1 MIKFNKKIG
10 FIVLGVV
17 FLLIVVFFTIKYTS
31 ERLEY
36 TIDTYGEA
44 TYIIKLKIYKN
55 TLLVEA
61 KGPIANYSLKYYNNN
76 KNIELLVKDKE
87 DITIASTTIPSN
99 KIFCEPQSH
108 IKFSATI
115 NNINWIDRLKGIHI
129 NLLIPS
135 EYAIEPYITNDLTNL
150 CGYKSKDLEYPLDE
164 FVGILKLI
172 SSKQPKNEKEFYQ
185 IIEQEPNKEIYKQ
198 YIQFNEHNQWKS
210 ILDYNNETLLYDE
223 IEEIQKNGGYCLI
236 NNIRRDQLVK
246 DLKIINNLGIKSK
259 TDLKEFEQVS
269 NNIEP
274 GDTKWEKKMN
284 EVVPSFYDYQKG
296 DGHFLY
302 KNIVFKNYKYHYI
315 GFDYED
321 NLEKTVPYFISNP
334 KERKRI
340 YKECKK
346 EWQKNQDNGLYYLVE
361 LKTYCGTP

>member
-10 FIVLGVV
+10 FIIFGFV
-17 FLLIVVFFTIKYTS
+17 FLLINVFCTIKYTS
-31 ERLEY
+31 EKIEH
-36 TIDTYGEA
+36 TVDTYGEA
-44 TYIIKLKIYKN
+44 TYIIKSKIYKN

-61 KGPIANYSLKYYNNN
+61 KGPIANYSSKYYNNN

-115 NNINWIDRLKGIHI
+115 NNINWIDRLKGIRI
-129 NLLIPS
+129 NLLLPA

-150 CGYKSKDLEYPLDE
+150 CGYKSKHLEYPLDE
-164 FVGILKLI
+164 FVGIIKLI

-185 IIEQEPNKEIYKQ
+185 IIGQEPNNEIYKQ

-236 NNIRRDQLVK
+236 NNLRRDQLVK

-269 NNIEP
+269 KQIQPSGEEYFL
-274 GDTKWEKKMN
+274 DSIILFKK
-284 EVVPSFYDYQKG
+284 
-296 DGHFLY
+296 
-302 KNIVFKNYKYHYI
+302 YKYHYI

-321 NLEKTVPYFISNP
+321 KLEKIIPYFIFNP
-334 KERKRI
+334 RERKKI

-346 EWQKNQDNGLYYLVE
+346 EWQENQKKQDNALLYLTD